1 MKVFMTNKSNFDWI
15 KEFTYGMFCEDKC
28 YFYSTVNDEDT
39 KIYWLIATKRMGY
52 DVSFNELDGIIE
64 VCITVPTNDITRIE
78 Y

>member
-1 MKVFMTNKSNFDWI
+1 MTESREQREWI
-15 KEFTYGMFCEDKC
+15 KTFNNGMFCVDKC
-28 YFYSTVNDEDT
+28 HFYSTVNNEDT

-64 VCITVPTNDITRIE
+64 VCVTVPTSDITRIM

>member
-1 MKVFMTNKSNFDWI
+1 MTESVEQRGWI
-15 KEFTYGMFCEDKC
+15 KTFNNGMFC
-28 YFYSTVNDEDT
+28 EDT

-52 DVSFNELDGIIE
+52 NVSFNELGGIIE